1 MNNQTLT
8 AIFTVVGTR
17 NGYDRVQ
24 AEFSPF
30 RDFKVKWSGS
40 YKWIEF
46 EVSDYLCDAPEDVIE
61 SLAVTIFHRIRDDTH
76 DNLMRY
82 GDAVCEWITSDDFV
96 RSKQPVFVRRFR
108 GISLSTMGNHRDL
121 AESYQRLVDMGLVER
136 DPDIYLGWAAGGSS
150 RAVGRASILM
160 KVVAMSQLLDCDDVP
175 DEVMD
180 YCLYSQLAHVGM
192 GFNRN
197 GESRGSQYDALLSR
211 FPDRAEMD
219 SALRRF
225 NMHI

>member
-1 MNNQTLT
+1 M
-8 AIFTVVGTR
+8 G
-17 NGYDRVQ
+17 
-24 AEFSPF
+24 
-30 RDFKVKWSGS
+30 
-40 YKWIEF
+40 
-46 EVSDYLCDAPEDVIE
+46 
-61 SLAVTIFHRIRDDTH
+61 
-76 DNLMRY
+76 
-82 GDAVCEWITSDDFV
+82 
-96 RSKQPVFVRRFR
+96 RRR
-108 GISLSTMGNHRDL
+108 
-121 AESYQRLVDMGLVER
+121 
-136 DPDIYLGWAAGGSS
+136 
-150 RAVGRASILM
+150 
-160 KVVAMSQLLDCDDVP
+160 CDDVP